1 MKCIICYSK
10 SMGYLCLSCQIFWIS
25 RVRNT
30 KNVQN
35 YKIILI
41 LSRLERENEYFCDIF
56 RYES

>member
-1 MKCIICYSK
+1 MECIICYSK
-10 SMGYLCLSCQIFWIS
+10 LISYLCLSCQIFWIS
-25 RVRNT
+25 RVCDT

-35 YKIILI
+35 YKIIPI